1 MCFFRKALFLKQPM
15 LLFQLKQFYITMTF
29 SINDVNEA
37 VPVSV
42 TNFTLCSGDSIVDFE
57 QVNAN

>member
-42 TNFTLCSGDSIVDFE
+42 TLNKFYTLFW
-57 QVNAN
+57 

>member
-1 MCFFRKALFLKQPM
+1 MKKQKMCFFRKALFLKQPT

-42 TNFTLCSGDSIVDFE
+42 TLNKFYTLFW
-57 QVNAN
+57 